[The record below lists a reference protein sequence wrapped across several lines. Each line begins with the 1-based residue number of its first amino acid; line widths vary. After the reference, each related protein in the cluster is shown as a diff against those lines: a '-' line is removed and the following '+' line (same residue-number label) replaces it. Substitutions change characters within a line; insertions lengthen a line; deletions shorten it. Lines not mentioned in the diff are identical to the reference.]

1 MFNWLSIQTNIM
13 ITVDCSMYFL
23 LKTKRCMIFQMK
35 HTQEL
40 PHINLLQV
48 IGGSGRLYTCFVS
61 CHYCPCP
68 AFAYTVLR
76 RNEGLLVSLTKL
88 LHTVRAA
95 YQKYLAPTKKRLYF
109 KVSTECLVRFVFFF
123 LVFDLN
129 NVLLNEKCENCSM
142 KNCIFPGF
150 RWNACKWKKV
160 EKHVYPF

>member
-1 MFNWLSIQTNIM
+1 MWHDEVVGSFCYFYKTFKRESPLKHRMFNWLPIQPNIV

-35 HTQEL
+35 HTQAL

-95 YQKYLAPTKKRLYF
+95 YQKYLAPSKTVCTLRSALNAISDLYF
-109 KVSTECLVRFVFFF
+109 FS
-123 LVFDLN
+123 
-129 NVLLNEKCENCSM
+129 
-142 KNCIFPGF
+142 
-150 RWNACKWKKV
+150 
-160 EKHVYPF
+160 